1 MKNMIERL
9 LADGEQVGQEATRR
23 ARYAVTGQDRGLGWL
38 GGAVLAVGGAIAGAA
53 AALLLDP
60 DRGRS
65 RRARL
70 TDQAAAT
77 VRRGVREAERLSR
90 RLQSNVGGRVTA
102 MRHAGDEG
110 DPFPDDVTLAS
121 KVQTELFRDPSI
133 PKGTINVNV
142 ERGIVVLRGEVPD
155 DAMRAELVGRVET
168 MTGVGAVRNLLHLPG
183 EAAPRETVAT
193 S

>member
-1 MKNMIERL
+1 MNMIERL
-9 LADGEQVGQEATRR
+9 LADGEQITNEASRR
-23 ARYAVTGQDRGLGWL
+23 ARIAVSGKERGSGWL
-38 GGAVLAVGGAIAGAA
+38 GSALLALGSATAGAA
-53 AALLLDP
+53 LAMLFDP

-70 TDQAAAT
+70 ADQAGAA
-77 VRRGVREAERLSR
+77 VRHGVREAERATR
-90 RLQSNVGGRVTA
+90 RVKAGLTGRMAA
-102 MRHAGDEG
+102 MQHANEEG

-121 KVQTELFRDPSI
+121 KVQTELFRDPTV

-155 DAMRAELVGRVET
+155 DAMRGDLASRVET
-168 MTGVGAVRNLLHLPG
+168 MPGVWAVRNLLHLPG
-183 EAAPRETVAT
+183 ETAPQEVVAA